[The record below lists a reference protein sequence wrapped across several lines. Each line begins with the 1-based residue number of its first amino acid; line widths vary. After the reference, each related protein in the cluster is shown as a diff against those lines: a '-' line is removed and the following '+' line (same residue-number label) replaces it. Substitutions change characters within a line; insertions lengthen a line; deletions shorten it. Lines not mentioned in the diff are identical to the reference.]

1 MPKRRSAAV
10 SGRGGGGGG
19 FVGGVGGGGSAAVGS
34 GGVAGAILDEPA
46 GGDVAEIVGGGEI
59 PPLLDEDA
67 AAPDAMVGSPAGE
80 PAAPTGGSGTAGSG
94 TGGTAIP
101 SPESMPRQDREV
113 VFRDGYAGRLGY
125 PLQRSDGEVRR
136 FNDLWGR
143 YDRGDELTP
152 EERGELYEYLRRRM
166 ILPARR
172 LDQASRAGDSGE
184 AREAA
189 RSFAF
194 RYGQLERFVDSELPV
209 SGQEALEPYRD
220 RVPLALSLVSGEV
233 GIAAPDLASVS
244 TGALNEAVA
253 FQVRDLG
260 RTRADLMGL
269 AASADDFRAVTPK
282 YAELERRLAAARET
296 AAEYERRGERV
307 PPELERE
314 IRLAE
319 RWSQSARETSDVL
332 RSRAGRLN
340 FTNDERRNGFTV
352 SRRAVSL
359 PEPPPREV
367 LASPEMRGA
376 ASRIFF
382 SVPRRGRT
390 TDLTRHLRRMGI
402 PYAASAEAPPGTAV
416 HINWGSG
423 GTFGEGVANRDTSGA
438 TDKVE
443 MLRRLGELAPRST
456 FDVREAERLFGSR
469 VVAKMASGSR
479 GEGKEVVD
487 LGTDEGRRRAY
498 AYDFFQEFIPE
509 RDEYRVTLFG
519 DEVLT
524 AHRKN
529 AVPGSNQEDLAP
541 ERVYE
546 RARRLPREAVEA
558 AKEARRRCGLDL
570 AGVDLVRDRRDGRW
584 YVLEVNAAP
593 GMGEETLARLVQVV
607 AGRLADQNQERVI
620 ESA

>member
-1 MPKRRSAAV
+1 MPKRRSAAAV
-10 SGRGGGGGG
+10 SGRGGSGG
-19 FVGGVGGGGSAAVGS
+19 FVGGGGSGGSAAASSG

-46 GGDVAEIVGGGEI
+46 GEARPLTGG
-59 PPLLDEDA
+59 DA
-67 AAPDAMVGSPAGE
+67 AAQGAAAGSPAGE
-80 PAAPTGGSGTAGSG
+80 TAAGGVPA
-94 TGGTAIP
+94 GGTAAGGETGGAAIQL
-101 SPESMPRQDREV
+101 PERMPRHDREV
-113 VFRDGYAGRLGY
+113 VFRDGYADRLNRL
-125 PLQRSDGEVRR
+125 LQYDAGEVRR

-166 ILPARR
+166 VNPERQLRWA
-172 LDQASRAGDSGE
+172 LENGDDSR

-189 RSFAF
+189 RDFAF

-209 SGQEALEPYRD
+209 SGQEALAPYRD
-220 RVPLALSLVSGEV
+220 RLPLAMSLSAEDDFQPSY
-233 GIAAPDLASVS
+233 LASAS
-244 TGALNEAVA
+244 AGTLGEAVA

-269 AASADDFRAVTPK
+269 AASAEDFRAVTPK

-332 RSRAGRLN
+332 RARAGRLN
-340 FTNDERRNGFTV
+340 FASEERRNGFTV
-352 SRRAVSL
+352 SRRAVTL
-359 PEPPPREV
+359 PEPPPREA

-390 TDLTRHLRRMGI
+390 ADLTRHLRRLGI
-402 PYAASAEAPPGTAV
+402 PYAASPDAPPGTVV

-423 GTFGEGVANRDTSGA
+423 GTFGGGVANRDTSGA
-438 TDKVE
+438 ADKVE
-443 MLRRLGELAPRST
+443 MLRRLGDLAPRST

-469 VVAKMASGSR
+469 VVAKRASGSR

-519 DEVLT
+519 EEVLT

-529 AVPGSNQEDLAP
+529 AVPGSSPEDLAP

-546 RARRLPREAVEA
+546 RVRRLPREAVEA

-570 AGVDLVRDRRDGRW
+570 AGVDLIRDRRDGRW

-607 AGRLADQNQERVI
+607 AGRLADQNQGEVI

>member
-1 MPKRRSAAV
+1 MPKRRSAAVV

-19 FVGGVGGGGSAAVGS
+19 SVGGGGGGGSAAAGYG

-46 GGDVAEIVGGGEI
+46 GGAAAELAGGGEAQ
-59 PPLLDEDA
+59 LFTGGDA
-67 AAPDAMVGSPAGE
+67 AALDAAAISPAGE
-80 PAAPTGGSGTAGSG
+80 PAAPPGGGSTV
-94 TGGTAIP
+94 IP
-101 SPESMPRQDREV
+101 LPERMPPRDREA
-113 VFRDGYAGRLGY
+113 VFRDGYVGRLSR

-166 ILPARR
+166 VLPDRR
-172 LDQASRAGDSGE
+172 LRQDLQSGNDE
-184 AREAA
+184 RAREAA
-189 RSFAF
+189 REFAQ
-194 RYGQLERFVDSELPV
+194 RYGQLERFVASELPV
-209 SGQEALEPYRD
+209 SGQEALAPYRD
-220 RVPLALSLVSGEV
+220 RLPLALSLSAEDGFQ
-233 GIAAPDLASVS
+233 PSHLASAS
-244 TGALNEAVA
+244 AGALGEAVA
-253 FQVRDLG
+253 FQVRELG

-332 RSRAGRLN
+332 RARAGRLN
-340 FTNDERRNGFTV
+340 FESAERRNGFAV
-352 SRRAVSL
+352 SRRAVTF
-359 PEPPPREV
+359 PEPPPREA
-367 LASPEMRGA
+367 LASPEMREA

-382 SVPRRGRT
+382 SVPGRGRAA
-390 TDLTRHLRRMGI
+390 DFTRHLRRLGI

-423 GTFGEGVANRDTSGA
+423 GTFSEGVANRDTSGA
-438 TDKVE
+438 SDKVE

-487 LGTDEGRRRAY
+487 LGTEEGRRRAY
-498 AYDFFQEFIPE
+498 TYDFFQEFIPE

-529 AVPGSNQEDLAP
+529 AVPGSSPEDLAP
-541 ERVYE
+541 ERAYE
-546 RARRLPREAVEA
+546 RVRRLPREAVEA

-570 AGVDLVRDRRDGRW
+570 AGVDLIRDRRDGRW

-607 AGRLADQNQERVI
+607 AGRLADQNQGEVI

>member
-1 MPKRRSAAV
+1 
-10 SGRGGGGGG
+10 
-19 FVGGVGGGGSAAVGS
+19 
-34 GGVAGAILDEPA
+34 
-46 GGDVAEIVGGGEI
+46 
-59 PPLLDEDA
+59 
-67 AAPDAMVGSPAGE
+67 
-80 PAAPTGGSGTAGSG
+80 
-94 TGGTAIP
+94 
-101 SPESMPRQDREV
+101 
-113 VFRDGYAGRLGY
+113 
-125 PLQRSDGEVRR
+125 
-136 FNDLWGR
+136 
-143 YDRGDELTP
+143 
-152 EERGELYEYLRRRM
+152 
-166 ILPARR
+166 
-172 LDQASRAGDSGE
+172 
-184 AREAA
+184 
-189 RSFAF
+189 
-194 RYGQLERFVDSELPV
+194 
-209 SGQEALEPYRD
+209 
-220 RVPLALSLVSGEV
+220 
-233 GIAAPDLASVS
+233 
-244 TGALNEAVA
+244 
-253 FQVRDLG
+253 
-260 RTRADLMGL
+260 MGL

-352 SRRAVSL
+352 SRRAVTL
-359 PEPPPREV
+359 PEPPPREA

-390 TDLTRHLRRMGI
+390 ADLTRHLRRMGI
-402 PYAASAEAPPGTAV
+402 SYAASAEAPPGTAV

-438 TDKVE
+438 SDKVE

-456 FDVREAERLFGSR
+456 FDVHEAERLFGSR

-570 AGVDLVRDRRDGRW
+570 AGVDLIRDRRDGRW

-607 AGRLADQNQERVI
+607 AGRLADQNQGEVI